1 MQAKDMMTRDVATIG
16 PDATVREAAR
26 LMVERGVSG
35 LPVIEEE
42 RVIGIL
48 SEGDLVRRTELGT
61 ETSGAWWLVA
71 LADGAARDYRKTH
84 AIAVRDV
91 MTRPVFG
98 VRASASLAEI
108 AKLMETRRIKRVPVL
123 ENGKLLGIVTRAD
136 LVRELARRQP

>member
-1 MQAKDMMTRDVATIG
+1 MMTKDVATIG
-16 PDATVREAAR
+16 PDATVRDAAR

-35 LPVIEEE
+35 LPVVDEG

-84 AIAVRDV
+84 AISVRDV
-91 MTRPVFG
+91 MSRPVFG
-98 VRASASLAEI
+98 VRPSASLREI
-108 AKLMETRRIKRVPVL
+108 AKLMAERHIKRVPVL
-123 ENGKLLGIVTRAD
+123 EGGRLLGIVTRAD
-136 LVRELARRQP
+136 LVRELASGQP